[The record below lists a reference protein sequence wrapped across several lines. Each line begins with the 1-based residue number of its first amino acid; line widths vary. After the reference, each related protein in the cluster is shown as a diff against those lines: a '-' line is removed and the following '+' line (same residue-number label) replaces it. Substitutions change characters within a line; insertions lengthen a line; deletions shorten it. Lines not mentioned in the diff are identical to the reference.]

1 MRAGSSGS
9 RYCGAGKNSGV
20 DINVIVTINDVMGKR
35 ASSGRSSDGVSG
47 GAPDAEFDRLLAAC
61 AEVAG
66 LFQEGVAFIGGIAV
80 YLHAINLPGTRDFAE
95 ATHDADIY
103 ISLADMADLRD
114 LEEVT
119 ANRRLSKHQMVKHGF
134 EFDIYTERQ
143 SSLIVPYD
151 AVMAHAVSYDGTR
164 VASLEH
170 LLVLKLEAF
179 ADRKG
184 SVKGDKDAKDLLR
197 IGAVAARGAS
207 GFRAALSAPYI
218 RDVHIDLLTLVE
230 RGPQVTSLAMGN
242 AMVAK
247 RLRREFGVLVAA
259 VKKDYAGPR
268 VVGT

>member
-1 MRAGSSGS
+1 MS
-9 RYCGAGKNSGV
+9 
-20 DINVIVTINDVMGKR
+20 KR
-35 ASSGRSSDGVSG
+35 ASSDE
-47 GAPDAEFDRLLAAC
+47 EFDRLLAAC
-61 AEVAG
+61 AEVAE
-66 LFQEGVAFIGGIAV
+66 LFPDGVAFIGGIAV
-80 YLHAINLPGTRDFAE
+80 YLHAINLPDTREFAE
-95 ATHDADIY
+95 TTHDADLY

-119 ANRRLSKHQMVKHGF
+119 ANRRLSKHQMVKNGF

-151 AVMAHAVSYDGTR
+151 AVMAHALAYDRIR

-184 SVKGDKDAKDLLR
+184 SAKGDKDAKDLIR
-197 IGAVAARGAS
+197 IGAVAARGVT

-230 RGPQVTSLAMGN
+230 RGPQVTALARGN

-247 RLRREFGVLVAA
+247 RLRREFGTLVAA
-259 VKKDYAGPR
+259 IRKAYA
-268 VVGT
+268 TA